1 MKKKPIYLW
10 VLLILSALI
19 SAMSLFGM
27 LSPLPSKEALR
38 AAAAQKQV
46 AGVSAQQ
53 LEDQLNYTYRVAE
66 STHSIFNMALI
77 VLSAIL
83 VAVAIVFLVRKN
95 LQYANYTYVGY
106 VLLAIIGSIYSY
118 VTLQDAVQL
127 VHDETMRLGIS
138 VISQAA
144 SIFSIVINVLFL
156 ALVFY
161 KMWRQQKALAEEE
174 TEELAEVLTKKN
186 YQDTILV
193 VLFR

>member
-27 LSPLPSKEALR
+27 LSPLPSKEVLR
-38 AAAAQKQV
+38 SAAAQKQV

-53 LEDQLNYTYRVAE
+53 LEDQLNYNYGVAE
-66 STHSIFNMALI
+66 AYHSIFNMALI

-83 VAVAIVFLVRKN
+83 VVVAIVFLIRKN

-106 VLLAIIGSIYSY
+106 VLLAIIGSIYGY
-118 VTLQDAVQL
+118 VGLQDAVQL
-127 VHDETMRLGIS
+127 VQDETMRLTMSIGS
-138 VISQAA
+138 KAV
-144 SIFSIVINVLFL
+144 SIFYIVINILFL

-174 TEELAEVLTKKN
+174 TEEVA
-186 YQDTILV
+186 
-193 VLFR
+193 

>member
-19 SAMSLFGM
+19 SATSLFGM

-38 AAAAQKQV
+38 AAQKQV

-83 VAVAIVFLVRKN
+83 VGVAIVFLVRKN

-138 VISQAA
+138 VISQAV

-174 TEELAEVLTKKN
+174 ETEELA
-186 YQDTILV
+186 
-193 VLFR
+193 

>member
-19 SAMSLFGM
+19 SAMSLFGI

-38 AAAAQKQV
+38 AAQKQA
-46 AGVSAQQ
+46 AGLSAQQ
-53 LEDQLNYTYRVAE
+53 LEDQFNYTYRVAE
-66 STHSIFNMALI
+66 VSHSIFNIALI

-83 VAVAIVFLVRKN
+83 VVVAIVFLIRKN

-106 VLLAIIGSIYSY
+106 VLLAIIGSIYGY
-118 VTLQDAVQL
+118 VGFQDALQL
-127 VHDETMRLGIS
+127 VQDESMRLTMGIGS
-138 VISQAA
+138 KAV
-144 SIFSIVINVLFL
+144 SIFYIVINILFL

-174 TEELAEVLTKKN
+174 ETEELV
-186 YQDTILV
+186 
-193 VLFR
+193 

>member
-10 VLLILSALI
+10 VLLILSTLI
-19 SAMSLFGM
+19 SVTSLFGI
-27 LSPLPSKEALR
+27 LSPLPSKEAFR
-38 AAAAQKQV
+38 AAQKQV

-106 VLLAIIGSIYSY
+106 VLLAIIGSIYGY
-118 VTLQDAVQL
+118 VSFQDALQL
-127 VHDETMRLGIS
+127 VQDETMRLTMGIGS
-138 VISQAA
+138 KAV
-144 SIFSIVINVLFL
+144 SIFYIVINVLFL

-174 TEELAEVLTKKN
+174 ETEELA
-186 YQDTILV
+186 
-193 VLFR
+193 

>member
-19 SAMSLFGM
+19 SATSLFE
-27 LSPLPSKEALR
+27 LLKPLPSKEVLR
-38 AAAAQKQV
+38 AAQKQV

-53 LEDQLNYTYRVAE
+53 VEDSINYSYRVAE
-66 STHSIFNMALI
+66 ASHSIFNVALI

-106 VLLAIIGSIYSY
+106 VLLAIIGSIYTY

-127 VHDETMRLGIS
+127 LQDETMRLTMSIGS
-138 VISQAA
+138 KAV
-144 SIFSIVINVLFL
+144 SIFYIVINVLFL

-174 TEELAEVLTKKN
+174 ETEEFA
-186 YQDTILV
+186 
-193 VLFR
+193 

>member
-19 SAMSLFGM
+19 SATSLFGM

-83 VAVAIVFLVRKN
+83 VVVAIVFLVRKN

-106 VLLAIIGSIYSY
+106 VLLAIIGSIYTY
-118 VTLQDAVQL
+118 VTLQDALQL
-127 VHDETMRLGIS
+127 VQDETMRLTMGIGS
-138 VISQAA
+138 KAV
-144 SIFSIVINVLFL
+144 SIFYIVINVLFL

-161 KMWRQQKALAEEE
+161 KIWRQQKALAEEE
-174 TEELAEVLTKKN
+174 ETEELA
-186 YQDTILV
+186 
-193 VLFR
+193 

>member
-19 SAMSLFGM
+19 SAMSLFGI
-27 LSPLPSKEALR
+27 LSPLPSKEAFR
-38 AAAAQKQV
+38 SAQKQA

-83 VAVAIVFLVRKN
+83 VVVAIVFLIRKN

-106 VLLAIIGSIYSY
+106 VLLAIIGSIYGY
-118 VTLQDAVQL
+118 VGFQDALQL
-127 VHDETMRLGIS
+127 VQDESMRLTMGIGS
-138 VISQAA
+138 KAV
-144 SIFSIVINVLFL
+144 SIFYIVINILFL

-161 KMWRQQKALAEEE
+161 KIWRQQKALAEEE
-174 TEELAEVLTKKN
+174 ETEELA
-186 YQDTILV
+186 
-193 VLFR
+193 

>member
-19 SAMSLFGM
+19 SATSLFGI
-27 LSPLPSKEALR
+27 LSPLPSKEAFR
-38 AAAAQKQV
+38 ATQKQV
-46 AGVSAQQ
+46 AGLSAQQ

-66 STHSIFNMALI
+66 LNHSILNIVLI

-83 VAVAIVFLVRKN
+83 VVVAIVFLVRKN

-127 VHDETMRLGIS
+127 VQDETMRLGIS
-138 VISQAA
+138 IGSKAV
-144 SIFSIVINVLFL
+144 SILYIVINVIFL

-174 TEELAEVLTKKN
+174 TEELV
-186 YQDTILV
+186 
-193 VLFR
+193 